1 MAASEIDRG
10 DPAVRAELALR
21 AAEQAHRARRR
32 FAGLLLAAVAVA
44 GPFAAAPFTG
54 GPGATIGAIV
64 ASVLCAGCAVV
75 VWPWRWSPAERE
87 HHRLAALW
95 AQARPDTD
103 AVTPWDR
110 HAAWAQERD
119 DVVEVVLVTRA
130 GSGAPLAVA
139 VPRGRTRDVRGR
151 GGPRGA
157 PRRWSASAAR
167 PPSARARPT
176 SAISRRSPPPRAS
189 PTTTPCGASTTD
201 AAAAQR
207 RAEAQMRQELARE
220 EAAERR
226 AQAAAVARALRRP

>member
-1 MAASEIDRG
+1 MAASEIDRS

-21 AAEQAHRARRR
+21 AAEQEHRARRTL
-32 FAGLLLAAVAVA
+32 AGLLLAAVAVA
-44 GPFAAAPFTG
+44 GPFAAAPLTG

-75 VWPWRWSPAERE
+75 VWPWRWSAAERE
-87 HHRLAALW
+87 HHRLAAVW

-103 AVTPWDR
+103 AMTPWDR

-119 DVVEVVLVTRA
+119 GAVEVLLVTRA
-130 GSGAPLAVA
+130 GSGDRVAVA
-139 VPRGRTRDVRGR
+139 VPRGRPRDVRGR
-151 GGPRGA
+151 GGPRGDRGDGA
-157 PRRWSASAAR
+157 RPRRGRRARGAAHERHLEAVAAAAR
-167 PPSARARPT
+167 KPYDDAL
-176 SAISRRSPPPRAS
+176 RRVDD
-189 PTTTPCGASTTD
+189 D

-207 RAEAQMRQELARE
+207 RAEAQMREELARE